1 MISSNV
7 LAVLGFETS
16 QQQSL
21 KYHRLLSLITT
32 GPGPNKTS
40 LIVLWNNT
48 PSIPA
53 GIIPIIICN
62 KFNDGPS
69 VTLPIPTNDHRRF
82 QNITTTAKI
91 DPN

>member
-1 MISSNV
+1 M
-7 LAVLGFETS
+7 
-16 QQQSL
+16 
-21 KYHRLLSLITT
+21 
-32 GPGPNKTS
+32 
-40 LIVLWNNT
+40 
-48 PSIPA
+48 PA

-69 VTLPIPTNDHRRF
+69 VTFPIPTKDHRRF